1 MTGTS
6 SMSMGG
12 RSYIGLNSHVFSNV
26 YSKFLPALH
35 MLVIYMGDVQVLVSY
50 YTIENRPLD

>member
-1 MTGTS
+1 
-6 SMSMGG
+6 MSMGG